1 MRFAV
6 PANSANSDLSIRLG
20 AVPAGTPR
28 PAPANDNGAPDAPD
42 APAASVASVASV
54 ASDARAR
61 LAVEPPIVLARTEG
75 LDLLEWLGLGRPE
88 FGALRGDELA
98 SLCRRRLWPLP
109 RNLDAARE
117 DRPRGT
123 LRARTAQLLGLAEQ
137 AGERPVMFG

>member
-1 MRFAV
+1 MQASLPDRVMRFAV
-6 PANSANSDLSIRLG
+6 PAASALPSVSVLLG

-28 PAPANDNGAPDAPD
+28 PSPANDNGAPD
-42 APAASVASVASV
+42 V
-54 ASDARAR
+54 RAR
-61 LAVEPPIVLARTEG
+61 VAGEPPIVLARTEG

-88 FGALRGDELA
+88 FGAMRGDELA

-109 RNLDAARE
+109 RNLDAARG